1 MRFLWTLLVAFLPMQ
16 APVEAQVQRILH
28 QEFAVSDSITEIKA
42 TLYGDYTVE
51 PWPGNNV
58 LLESQIKLYNA
69 TEGILKHYLEAG
81 RYELLSEYQGPVL
94 VLTARDLEHP
104 TIKTNRGESFED
116 LQQRLFVP
124 EDFQEVGQGHWTRP
138 PKERKQT
145 VVPPNP
151 GGSLPEKQPQE
162 GGPEND

>member
-1 MRFLWTLLVAFLPMQ
+1 MRFFWTLLPALIFAQ
-16 APVEAQVQRILH
+16 APAGAQVQRILH
-28 QEFAVSDSITEIKA
+28 QEFAVSDSTTEIRA
-42 TLYGDYTVE
+42 ELYGDYVVK

-81 RYELLSEYQGPVL
+81 RYELLSDYQGPAL

-104 TIKTNRGESFED
+104 AIKTNRGESFED
-116 LQQRLFVP
+116 LQQRLFIP

-145 VVPPNP
+145 VAPPIK
-151 GGSLPEKQPQE
+151 GEVLPQE
-162 GGPEND
+162 PPKGEGTDNG